1 MEICKSRALYWS
13 LEFLYFTTP
22 QTSLVFEQYAI
33 IKFKPTINCYYK
45 VTPRVN
51 PQWGNLDNAILTIEK
66 LLSLFSKGSEGYN
79 RFAIFLK
86 IFKTAPLPYA
96 VAVATHSI
104 ARGEGGMK

>member
-1 MEICKSRALYWS
+1 MLLLNLNQLLI
-13 LEFLYFTTP
+13 
-22 QTSLVFEQYAI
+22 VI
-33 IKFKPTINCYYK
+33 IKL
-45 VTPRVN
+45 PRVN